1 MNKQLEQAKQ
11 QAVDAKKAIATGA
24 GAAEDEDGGRSAL
37 RKSKAEFAPRAAEGA
52 AGGAA
57 SKLLRKKTK
66 TGAAAV

>member
-37 RKSKAEFAPRAAEGA
+37 RKSKAEFAPRAADSV
-52 AGGAA
+52 GGAA
-57 SKLLRKKTK
+57 AQALLKKGSKK
-66 TGAAAV
+66 AAAF